1 MQKLSMPLLT
11 VVVIGAT
18 ANIFMA
24 DWLRSQKTAIANYES
39 NRPTMFYAGMDKF
52 LSGVN
57 WMTLVQWQAN
67 HSDMDDATAE
77 LLYRKFNAL
86 TNLDPLFL
94 DAYLDGALALAPVK
108 PELASALM
116 KKALS
121 MGMEKNWK
129 VPFTTGFIHLTYL
142 KDPTAAEG
150 FFKQAVEAK
159 DCPSYVARAMVR
171 SRCMQRPGNHMY
183 AVENWSNYYKSL
195 SDKDRAAQ
203 ASVISEI
210 MANGQEIIADS
221 EKKLLEESDESKRE
235 AIITVRDRAIA
246 VMAEYKGLSPALEP
260 QP

>member
-11 VVVIGAT
+11 VIVIGAT
-18 ANIFMA
+18 ANIFLA
-24 DWLRSQKTAIANYES
+24 DWLRGQKTAIASYES

-86 TNLDPLFL
+86 TNLDPLFV
-94 DAYLDGALALAPVK
+94 DAYLDGALALAPQK
-108 PELASALM
+108 PELAGALL

-129 VPFTTGFIHLTYL
+129 VPFYAGLIHLFYL
-142 KDPTAAEG
+142 KDPKSAEG
-150 FFKQAVEAK
+150 FFALAVAAK
-159 DCPSYVARAMVR
+159 DCPSYVARAMIR
-171 SRCMQRPGNHMY
+171 SRCLQRSGDHMF
-183 AVENWSNYYKSL
+183 AVETWSKYYKEL

-203 ASVISEI
+203 SSVINEI
-210 MANGQEIIADS
+210 LANGQEVIAES
-221 EKKLLEESDESKRE
+221 EKKLLDESDEARRE
-235 AIITVRDRAIA
+235 AIIAQRDRAIA
-246 VMAEYKGLSPALEP
+246 IMAEFKGIVPAPEQ